1 MRLQEHE
8 HEEPEINLT
17 SLIDVVFLLL
27 IFFMVSTT
35 FDRQALIR
43 LDLPEAATAE
53 TEALP
58 DVIEIIITAQGQ
70 LFVGDGLVTEPGRA
84 AVQAALSEQLRDRPE
99 APVVVRADAEAPHR
113 MVVMALDAAAAEGV
127 RRVGIA
133 TLEETGERP

>member
-1 MRLQEHE
+1 MRLQDQE

-35 FDRQALIR
+35 FDRQSLLR

-53 TEALP
+53 SEIVP
-58 DVIEIIITAQGQ
+58 DLIEIVITADGE
-70 LFVGDGLVTEPGRA
+70 LFVGDHLVIDALRSAVRA
-84 AVQAALSEQLRDRPE
+84 ALAERLADQPDAA
-99 APVVVRADAEAPHR
+99 VVIRADAEAPHR
-113 MVVMALDAAAAEGV
+113 LVVLALDSAAAEGV

-133 TLEETGERP
+133 ALEDGGERP